1 MTDKE
6 REQSYEQYKQ
16 WQMNKVRYRNESIAY
31 VLIFGIGLFF
41 VLKNWHGIF
50 VSIGIALIVG
60 AAYLF
65 YGIILKWYKKNKALS
80 DLKKMAEA
88 LGARNIEIDSEK
100 GTISFVVSSGEVD
113 NRFEEFGKT
122 LSDKGLK
129 MKISRAVVPS
139 GDNNMTKLRKN
150 KTNQSYTSTGYI
162 NKNNQKNNGKTR
174 LQGTDNNQFFYEM
187 ECLNC
192 GHKYYAN
199 GSDIWQRKCP
209 KCQGGKP

>member
-1 MTDKE
+1 M
-6 REQSYEQYKQ
+6 
-16 WQMNKVRYRNESIAY
+16 
-31 VLIFGIGLFF
+31 
-41 VLKNWHGIF
+41 
-50 VSIGIALIVG
+50 SIGIALIVG
-60 AAYLF
+60 SAYLF

-100 GTISFVVSSGEVD
+100 GTISFVVSSCEVD

-139 GDNNMTKLRKN
+139 GDNNMAKLRKS

>member
-1 MTDKE
+1 
-6 REQSYEQYKQ
+6 
-16 WQMNKVRYRNESIAY
+16 
-31 VLIFGIGLFF
+31 
-41 VLKNWHGIF
+41 
-50 VSIGIALIVG
+50 
-60 AAYLF
+60 
-65 YGIILKWYKKNKALS
+65 
-80 DLKKMAEA
+80 MAEA

-174 LQGTDNNQFFYEM
+174 LQGTDKNQFFYEM

>member
-6 REQSYEQYKQ
+6 REQSYEQYRQ

-88 LGARNIEIDSEK
+88 LGARNVEIDSEK

>member
-6 REQSYEQYKQ
+6 REQSYEQYRQ

-88 LGARNIEIDSEK
+88 LGARNVEIDSEK

-129 MKISRAVVPS
+129 MKISRAVIPS
-139 GDNNMTKLRKN
+139 EYNNMTKLRKN